1 MGVTGA
7 SGAEMALHVL
17 RALRAQDAEIHLILS
32 EAAKRV
38 LAAETELRPEALCA
52 LADRTYRN
60 DDIAAPVASG
70 SFVTQGMI
78 VVPCSMK
85 TLSGI
90 ANAYDEDLIVR
101 AADVCLKER
110 RKVVLVPRE
119 TPLSPAHLRNM
130 LTACGDGCV
139 ILPPVL
145 SFYSPGLTVEAQLEH
160 LTGKILMQ
168 FGMVHEGFQPWH
180 GA

>member
-70 SFVTQGMI
+70 SYVTQGMI

-90 ANAYDEDLIVR
+90 

-145 SFYSPGLTVEAQLEH
+145 SFYSPGLTVEAQL
-160 LTGKILMQ
+160 
-168 FGMVHEGFQPWH
+168 
-180 GA
+180 